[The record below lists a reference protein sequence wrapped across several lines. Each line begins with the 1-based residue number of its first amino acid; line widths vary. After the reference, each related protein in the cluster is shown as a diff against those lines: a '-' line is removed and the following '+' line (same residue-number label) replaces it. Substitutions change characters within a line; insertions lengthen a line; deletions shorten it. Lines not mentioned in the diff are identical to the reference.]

1 MIQYFSEC
9 PGTIT
14 YKPYKLSLK
23 MALIISDKMQKGE
36 SKDDVDK
43 GLENAEIEWTKLTTI
58 DGEKGILLYGGYS
71 IDDIIASGASVEE
84 IQYLF
89 LYGELPNKHDLQ
101 IFRSNVEKG
110 YKLPDYVIDIIK
122 KLPRESDA
130 VAMQMAAFAAIAAA
144 ETGFKWNK
152 ETDRIVAADAIGKM
166 SAITVNIYRHI
177 MGMPPALP
185 EPSDSFVRSFL
196 KATFG
201 KEPSSDE
208 IDAMNTALILYTDHE
223 VPASTTAGLVTV
235 STLSDIYSGITSALS
250 ALKGPLHGG
259 AAEASIAQFKEIG
272 SEANVEN
279 WFNENIATGKKRLMG
294 FGHRVYKTYDPRA
307 RIFKKYAEKLVKNSK
322 EAYNL
327 FKIATKLEELGINK
341 YGTKKIY
348 PNTDYFSGIVYLSM
362 GFPLRNNIYT
372 ALFALSRVTGW
383 TAHFIEYDEEEER
396 LIRPRAVYVGSG
408 IREFPKITDR

>member
-1 MIQYFSEC
+1 
-9 PGTIT
+9 
-14 YKPYKLSLK
+14 
-23 MALIISDKMQKGE
+23 MQKGE
-36 SKDDVDK
+36 SKEVVDK

-71 IDDIIASGASVEE
+71 IDDIIASGSSVEE

-89 LYGELPNKHDLQ
+89 LYGKLPNKSELQ
-101 IFRSNVEKG
+101 SFRKDIEKG
-110 YKLPDYVIDIIK
+110 YKLPDYVIDIIR

-130 VAMQMAAFAAIAAA
+130 VAMQMAAFASIAAA
-144 ETGFKWNK
+144 EIGFKWNK
-152 ETDRIVAADAIGKM
+152 ETDKNVAADAIGKM
-166 SAITVNIYRHI
+166 SAITVNVYRHI
-177 MGMPPALP
+177 MGLPPALP
-185 EPSDSFVRSFL
+185 EPSDSFVHSFL
-196 KATFG
+196 KAIFG
-201 KEPSSDE
+201 KEPTKDE

-235 STLSDIYSGITSALS
+235 STLSDIYSGVTSALA

-272 SEANVEN
+272 SPTNVED
-279 WFNENIATGKKRLMG
+279 WFNKNIVTGNKRLMG

-307 RIFKKYAEKLVKNSK
+307 KIFKKYATNLVNKNK
-322 EAYNL
+322 DAENL
-327 FKIATKLEELGINK
+327 FKIATKLEDLGIEK
-341 YGTKKIY
+341 YGSKKIY
-348 PNTDYFSGIVYLSM
+348 PNTDYFSGVVYLSM

-408 IREFPKITDR
+408 LREFPKLSER

>member
-1 MIQYFSEC
+1 MLYVVI
-9 PGTIT
+9 
-14 YKPYKLSLK
+14 
-23 MALIISDKMQKGE
+23 KMQKGE
-36 SKDDVDK
+36 NREEVDK
-43 GLENAEIEWTKLTTI
+43 GLENAEIEWTRLTTI

-71 IDDIIASGASVEE
+71 VDDIINSGASVEE

-89 LYGELPNKHDLQ
+89 LYGELPSKHDLETFKQ
-101 IFRSNVEKG
+101 NIERG
-110 YKLPDYVIDIIK
+110 YKLPDYVVDIIR
-122 KLPRESDA
+122 KLPRQSDA
-130 VAMQMAAFAAIAAA
+130 VAMQMAAFASIAAA

-152 ETDRIVAADAIGKM
+152 ETDREVAANAIGKM
-166 SAITVNIYRHI
+166 SAITVNVYRHI
-177 MGMPPALP
+177 MGLPPAMP
-185 EPSDSFVRSFL
+185 EHSDSFVRSFL

-201 KEPSSDE
+201 KEPSKE
-208 IDAMNTALILYTDHE
+208 EVDAMNTALILYTDHE

-235 STLSDIYSGITSALS
+235 STLSDMYSGVTSALS

-272 SEANVEN
+272 SESNVEN
-279 WFNENIATGKKRLMG
+279 WFNENIVSGKKRLMG

-307 RIFKKYAEKLVKNSK
+307 KIFKRYAEKLVKNSK
-322 EAYNL
+322 EAGNL

-362 GFPLRNNIYT
+362 GFPLQNNIYT

-396 LIRPRAVYVGSG
+396 LIRPRAVYVGKG
-408 IREFPKITDR
+408 IREFVRMDKR